1 MKEEQRVYIRGVE
14 NRGNEVIET
23 LKKLGGINRQ
33 SLGGG
38 NKYVYYYIN
47 PKGAIDYGY
56 VDECSPEHLLVREF
70 YKEIT
75 LPEIKNWKDGDLLV
89 QFNGVIK
96 EYMVYSH
103 DVIGIELYAIM
114 THIWI
119 SDEEHS
125 TYTTRLLC
133 DASNA
138 KIASK
143 DDINDFQKLLHKN
156 GKEWDFKNK
165 KLIDWRWKPENN
177 GDYWYL
183 NDVGEICH
191 TSYNQFMI
199 RDNKHVAVGNCFQT
213 KDDAITARDKI
224 AKILLNK

>member
-1 MKEEQRVYIRGVE
+1 MKENQRVYIRGVE

-56 VDECSPEHLLVREF
+56 VDECSPEHLLVKEF

-75 LPEIKNWKDGDLLV
+75 LPERKTWKDGDLLV
-89 QFNGVIK
+89 RSYEGKK
-96 EYMVYSH
+96 EYIVYS
-103 DVIGIELYAIM
+103 DKKSEIDGYIVLSYVYANDNVCYANVAIVN
-114 THIWI
+114 T
-119 SDEEHS
+119 SDF
-125 TYTTRLLC
+125 
-133 DASNA
+133 
-138 KIASK
+138 KPASK
-143 DDINDFQKLLHKN
+143 DDTEEFQELLHKN

-177 GDYWYL
+177 EDYWYL

-213 KDDAITARDKI
+213 KDDAFNARDRFK
-224 AKILLNK
+224 KILLNK